1 MDKKMRVHELAK
13 RLNMSSKDLLAEL
26 EDLGIEAKNHMST
39 LDESIVNMLL
49 EIYASE
55 DDEQE
60 VSAKPKKISKPKDH
74 TEDSAE
80 FDEKVSKNDIA
91 QEEKT
96 IPHIEKVIELDETK
110 NVTLREF
117 CDISLI
123 PPTKIIKDLF
133 MEGKPLT
140 INTILDRPLLEE
152 IAGKYSISIE
162 FKTPKAIENVDPL
175 KIDFDKF
182 YEENKDKFLP
192 RPPVV
197 TIMGHVDHGKTTL
210 LDKIRKT
217 HLAEKE
223 VGGITQSIGA
233 YKAVINGKS
242 ITFIDTPGHE
252 AFTEMRARGAQAT
265 DIVVLVVAADDGVM
279 PQTIEAYDHAKNAGV
294 PVIVAINKIDK
305 PNANLEFTK
314 QDLVSKL
321 NIIPDDWGGDT
332 PVVPISAKSGEG
344 IDELLEMVLLVS
356 ELKEIKGYPNG
367 RARGIVIESKLDK
380 FKGPTATII
389 IKDGILRLGDSFVS
403 GDTYGKVRSIFDDT
417 GKSIK
422 EAGPSEPAV
431 IMGFEKLPDS
441 GSTLYVVPS
450 QKEARDYVE
459 NHKTDQNQQKRVRLE
474 NIFELSQSEGQKVLN
489 LIIKA
494 DTFGALG
501 ALKTAIEKVEPE
513 EIKIE
518 ITHAGIGNVNIND
531 ALLASAD
538 RAVIIGF
545 RVGIEPKTALK
556 ADQLGIEIK
565 TYAIIFELIE
575 DIKAALA
582 GMMEPEII
590 EETIGHARVLQIF
603 NISKLGNIA
612 GFQLYDG
619 HVEKESLARVLRNK
633 NIIFDGQIEALK
645 HFKDDVQ
652 ALEAPQEGGLRL
664 INFEDF
670 MIKDEIE
677 FYVKKEIRKAPTY
690 KKTELQN
697 KS

>member
-1 MDKKMRVHELAK
+1 MDKKIRVHELAK
-13 RLNMSSKDLLAEL
+13 RLNMSSRDLLAEL

-39 LDESIVNMLL
+39 LEESVVNMLV

-60 VSAKPKKISKPKDH
+60 TSAKPKKISKPKDH
-74 TEDSAE
+74 IEDSAE
-80 FDEKVSKNDIA
+80 FEEQILKSGIS

-96 IPHIEKVIELDETK
+96 ISHIEKTIELDDNK
-110 NVTLREF
+110 NITLREF
-117 CDISLI
+117 CDVSLI
-123 PPTKIIKDLF
+123 PPTKVIKDLF
-133 MEGKPLT
+133 MEGKALT
-140 INTILDRPLLEE
+140 INTILDRPFLEE
-152 IAGKYSISIE
+152 IAGKYSIQIE
-162 FKTPKAIENVDPL
+162 FKTPKVVENTDRL
-175 KIDFDKF
+175 KIEFDKF
-182 YEENKDKFLP
+182 YEEHKDEFSS

-217 HLAEKE
+217 HVAEKE
-223 VGGITQSIGA
+223 AGGITQSIGA

-265 DIVVLVVAADDGVM
+265 DIVILVVAADDGVM

-321 NIIPDDWGGDT
+321 NVIPDDWGGDT
-332 PVVPISAKSGEG
+332 PVVPISAKSGKG
-344 IDELLEMVLLVS
+344 IEELLEMVLLVAD
-356 ELKEIKGYPNG
+356 LKEIKGYPNG
-367 RARGIVIESKLDK
+367 RARGIIIESKLDK
-380 FKGPTATII
+380 FKGPIATVIV
-389 IKDGILRLGDSFVS
+389 KDGILKLGDSFIS
-403 GDTYGKVRSIFDDT
+403 GNTYGKVRSIFDDT

-422 EAGPSEPAV
+422 EAGPSEPVV
-431 IMGFEKLPDS
+431 IMGFEELPDS
-441 GSTLYVVPS
+441 GSVFYVMTS
-450 QKEARDYVE
+450 QKEARNYIE
-459 NHKTDQNQQKRVRLE
+459 SHKSEQIQPKRVRLE
-474 NIFELSQSEGQKVLN
+474 NIFELSQSEDQKVLN

-501 ALKTAIEKVEPE
+501 ALKTAVEKVEPE
-513 EIKIE
+513 EIRIE
-518 ITHAGIGNVNIND
+518 IVHAGIGNVNIND
-531 ALLASAD
+531 VLLASAD
-538 RAVIIGF
+538 RAVILGF
-545 RVGIEPKTALK
+545 RVGIEPKTELK

-565 TYAIIFELIE
+565 TYEIIFELIE

-590 EETIGHARVLQIF
+590 EEVIGHARILQIF

-612 GFQLYDG
+612 GFQLYEG
-619 HVEKESLARVLRNK
+619 HVEKKSLARVLRNK
-633 NIIFDGQIEALK
+633 GILFEGQIEALK
-645 HFKDDVQ
+645 HFKDDVDS
-652 ALEAPQEGGLRL
+652 LEAPQEGGLRL

-670 MIKDEIE
+670 MVKDEIE

-690 KKTELQN
+690 RKAESQN